1 MQPLARPA
9 PRLTAAISRN
19 TSTTPR
25 LALGP
30 SRTTAVV
37 SHCRFKAQTQRN
49 RTSRTI
55 DGGNGRRAFS
65 TSLRRFNEP
74 AQQEATSSLPSHVEK
89 RRWQMSKDMT
99 RFVDGILARASI
111 AGQHINEYTGTDY
124 TGIEV
129 LRKQILAQ
137 EQKVKDR
144 HSEADSAK
152 LVHREA
158 YIKQAAA
165 QKEIVSLLER
175 KSSWSPTDLDRYM
188 SLVRSEHL
196 NDQTVQVAKD
206 DLASAERELEGA
218 RSLLERFERKQYH
231 EEQIWSDTIR
241 RNSTWLTFGLMG
253 VNIMLLLAQILIFE
267 PYRRQKIV
275 RDMKAA
281 LDEKT
286 LHVAA
291 PSPAAEV
298 VKQVQEAEPAGN
310 LVEGT
315 NVAAELSTVPEDSVE
330 VLLGDGAEAVTT
342 LLAASD
348 GLVEGAIGDT
358 RHLAQVSESPNE
370 QIAGLA
376 PKSIAQTYTELFYD
390 LFSERVIQMK
400 QVELTTVALQGTA
413 AGVATMGLLF
423 VLLRPK

>member
-1 MQPLARPA
+1 
-9 PRLTAAISRN
+9 
-19 TSTTPR
+19 
-25 LALGP
+25 
-30 SRTTAVV
+30 
-37 SHCRFKAQTQRN
+37 
-49 RTSRTI
+49 
-55 DGGNGRRAFS
+55 
-65 TSLRRFNEP
+65 
-74 AQQEATSSLPSHVEK
+74 
-89 RRWQMSKDMT
+89 
-99 RFVDGILARASI
+99 
-111 AGQHINEYTGTDY
+111 
-124 TGIEV
+124 
-129 LRKQILAQ
+129 
-137 EQKVKDR
+137 
-144 HSEADSAK
+144 
-152 LVHREA
+152 
-158 YIKQAAA
+158 
-165 QKEIVSLLER
+165 
-175 KSSWSPTDLDRYM
+175 
-188 SLVRSEHL
+188 
-196 NDQTVQVAKD
+196 
-206 DLASAERELEGA
+206 
-218 RSLLERFERKQYH
+218 
-231 EEQIWSDTIR
+231 
-241 RNSTWLTFGLMG
+241 MG

-330 VLLGDGAEAVTT
+330 VLLGDGAEAVPT

>member
-1 MQPLARPA
+1 
-9 PRLTAAISRN
+9 
-19 TSTTPR
+19 
-25 LALGP
+25 
-30 SRTTAVV
+30 
-37 SHCRFKAQTQRN
+37 
-49 RTSRTI
+49 
-55 DGGNGRRAFS
+55 
-65 TSLRRFNEP
+65 
-74 AQQEATSSLPSHVEK
+74 
-89 RRWQMSKDMT
+89 MT

-330 VLLGDGAEAVTT
+330 VLLGDGAEAVPT

>member
-1 MQPLARPA
+1 
-9 PRLTAAISRN
+9 
-19 TSTTPR
+19 
-25 LALGP
+25 
-30 SRTTAVV
+30 
-37 SHCRFKAQTQRN
+37 
-49 RTSRTI
+49 
-55 DGGNGRRAFS
+55 
-65 TSLRRFNEP
+65 
-74 AQQEATSSLPSHVEK
+74 
-89 RRWQMSKDMT
+89 MT

-158 YIKQAAA
+158 YIKQAGA

-206 DLASAERELEGA
+206 DLAAAERELEGA

-267 PYRRQKIV
+267 PYRRRKIV

-281 LDEKT
+281 LEEKT
-286 LHVAA
+286 VHVAA
-291 PSPAAEV
+291 PSLAPSPATEV
-298 VKQVQEAEPAGN
+298 VKQVHEVVGPASTQA
-310 LVEGT
+310 EGT
-315 NVAAELSTVPEDSVE
+315 NIAAEPSDLPQDPVE
-330 VLLGDGAEAVTT
+330 VLLGHEAEAVPT
-342 LLAASD
+342 LPAASE
-348 GLVEGAIGDT
+348 GLPEEVVGDAQ
-358 RHLAQVSESPNE
+358 RLAQVSPDE

-376 PKSIAQTYTELFYD
+376 PESTAQTYAELFYD
-390 LFSERVIQMK
+390 LFSERLIQMK

-413 AGVATMGLLF
+413 AGVAAMGLIF

>member
-1 MQPLARPA
+1 
-9 PRLTAAISRN
+9 
-19 TSTTPR
+19 
-25 LALGP
+25 
-30 SRTTAVV
+30 
-37 SHCRFKAQTQRN
+37 
-49 RTSRTI
+49 
-55 DGGNGRRAFS
+55 
-65 TSLRRFNEP
+65 
-74 AQQEATSSLPSHVEK
+74 VEK

-315 NVAAELSTVPEDSVE
+315 KVAAELSTVPEDSVE
-330 VLLGDGAEAVTT
+330 VLLGDGAEAVPT

>member
-1 MQPLARPA
+1 
-9 PRLTAAISRN
+9 
-19 TSTTPR
+19 
-25 LALGP
+25 
-30 SRTTAVV
+30 
-37 SHCRFKAQTQRN
+37 
-49 RTSRTI
+49 
-55 DGGNGRRAFS
+55 
-65 TSLRRFNEP
+65 
-74 AQQEATSSLPSHVEK
+74 
-89 RRWQMSKDMT
+89 MT

-298 VKQVQEAEPAGN
+298 VKQVQEAEPA
-310 LVEGT
+310 
-315 NVAAELSTVPEDSVE
+315 AELSTVPEDSVE
-330 VLLGDGAEAVTT
+330 VLLGDGAEAVPT

>member
-1 MQPLARPA
+1 MGLRQLPVQGTDATEP
-9 PRLTAAISRN
+9 N
-19 TSTTPR
+19 
-25 LALGP
+25 
-30 SRTTAVV
+30 
-37 SHCRFKAQTQRN
+37 
-49 RTSRTI
+49 
-55 DGGNGRRAFS
+55 D
-65 TSLRRFNEP
+65 LRRFNESS
-74 AQQEATSSLPSHVEK
+74 QQEAASSLPSHVEK

-158 YIKQAAA
+158 YTKQAAA

-175 KSSWSPTDLDRYM
+175 KSSWSPTDLERYM

-206 DLASAERELEGA
+206 DLAAAERELEGA

-267 PYRRQKIV
+267 PYRRRKIV

-286 LHVAA
+286 LHVAS

-298 VKQVQEAEPAGN
+298 VKQVHEVEPAGT

-315 NVAAELSTVPEDSVE
+315 KNAAELSNVPEDPVE
-330 VLLGDGAEAVTT
+330 VLLGNDAKAVPM

-348 GLVEGAIGDT
+348 GLVEEAIGDT
-358 RHLAQVSESPNE
+358 RHLAQVSDSPNE

-390 LFSERVIQMK
+390 LFSERLIQMK

>member
-1 MQPLARPA
+1 
-9 PRLTAAISRN
+9 
-19 TSTTPR
+19 
-25 LALGP
+25 
-30 SRTTAVV
+30 
-37 SHCRFKAQTQRN
+37 
-49 RTSRTI
+49 
-55 DGGNGRRAFS
+55 
-65 TSLRRFNEP
+65 
-74 AQQEATSSLPSHVEK
+74 
-89 RRWQMSKDMT
+89 MT

-129 LRKQILAQ
+129 LRKQILTQ

-175 KSSWSPTDLDRYM
+175 KSSWSPIDLDRYM

-206 DLASAERELEGA
+206 DLAAAERELEGA

-267 PYRRQKIV
+267 PYRRRKIV

-286 LHVAA
+286 LHIAA
-291 PSPAAEV
+291 PTPAAEV
-298 VKQVQEAEPAGN
+298 VKQVHEVAEPSRTPK
-310 LVEGT
+310 EET
-315 NVAAELSTVPEDSVE
+315 EKAAELSTVPGDPVE
-330 VLLGDGAEAVTT
+330 VLRGSDPEAVPT
-342 LLAASD
+342 LLSA
-348 GLVEGAIGDT
+348 
-358 RHLAQVSESPNE
+358 SESPPEEVIGDAQRLARVSDSPNGH
-370 QIAGLA
+370 IAGQALEGNMQ
-376 PKSIAQTYTELFYD
+376 KYTELFFD
-390 LFSERVIQMK
+390 LFSERLIQMK
-400 QVELTTVALQGTA
+400 QVDLTTVALQGAA

>member
-1 MQPLARPA
+1 
-9 PRLTAAISRN
+9 
-19 TSTTPR
+19 
-25 LALGP
+25 
-30 SRTTAVV
+30 
-37 SHCRFKAQTQRN
+37 
-49 RTSRTI
+49 
-55 DGGNGRRAFS
+55 
-65 TSLRRFNEP
+65 
-74 AQQEATSSLPSHVEK
+74 
-89 RRWQMSKDMT
+89 MT

-315 NVAAELSTVPEDSVE
+315 KVAAELSTVPEDSVEVLLGDAELSTVPEDSVE
-330 VLLGDGAEAVTT
+330 VLLGDGAEAVPT